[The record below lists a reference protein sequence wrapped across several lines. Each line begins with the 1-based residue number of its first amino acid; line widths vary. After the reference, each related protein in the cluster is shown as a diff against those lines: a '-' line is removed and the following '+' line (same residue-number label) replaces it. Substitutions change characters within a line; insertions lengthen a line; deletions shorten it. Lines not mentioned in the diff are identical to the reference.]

1 MAYNE
6 EICGDAHL
14 VVSYIDSRSSLSA
27 LTVDENTVMSIKPS
41 AVFQGFQDFSFFRH
55 LEFNVCVD
63 TMWYLELDTIKYDK
77 KNIEMDRYVVIGL
90 LNIWHCITLHD
101 PA

>member
-1 MAYNE
+1 LAYNE

-14 VVSYIDSRSSLSA
+14 VVSYIDSWSSLSA

-41 AVFQGFQDFSFFRH
+41 AVFQDFSFFRH

-63 TMWYLELDTIKYDK
+63 TMWYLELDTIKYDN

-90 LNIWHCITLHD
+90 LIWHCITLHD